1 MRVTAFAFG
10 TVAAAMLAAPALAHH
25 SFAMFDGDKKVTLDG
40 TIKEFLWTN
49 PHAWVVMMVPDA
61 QGQMKQWSLE
71 LPSPGG
77 LARNGWLP
85 KSLTPGMKV
94 SAIAH
99 PLKDGNTGGALV
111 EITLP
116 DGKVLLPQGRSDSQ
130 RPATN

>member
-1 MRVTAFAFG
+1 MFA
-10 TVAAAMLAAPALAHH
+10 MPALAHH
-25 SFAMFDGDKKVTLDG
+25 SFAMFDGDKRVTLDG

-49 PHAWVVMMVPDA
+49 PHAWVVMNVPDA
-61 QGQMKQWSLE
+61 QGQMKTWSLE

-85 KSLTPGMKV
+85 RSLTPGMKV

-116 DGKVLLPQGRSDSQ
+116 DGKVLTPQGRSDAA